1 MKQQRKSSSTEQNKI
16 KYLFV
21 QKDGDDFTC
30 IKLVEDK
37 YLNVVYKYGKVAFAK
52 DEKSDGTLPMKFDY
66 DIIKNPNEVD
76 TNTQE
81 FINYI
86 GDILIELLE
95 KLNIYGGTVVTPN
108 VDHLMRLQKE
118 ADFREVYKN
127 ADYAVCDSKIVQ
139 YASYFLGQPIR
150 EKISGSDLF
159 PAFCQYNRNNQ
170 NVKIFLLGGKE
181 GVAHQAQI
189 KINNK
194 VTKNIV
200 TTHQKQVVIAANKA
214 EQVI

>member
-1 MKQQRKSSSTEQNKI
+1 MKQQRKSSSTEKNKI

-76 TNTQE
+76 TNSQE

-95 KLNIYGGTVVTPN
+95 
-108 VDHLMRLQKE
+108 
-118 ADFREVYKN
+118 
-127 ADYAVCDSKIVQ
+127 
-139 YASYFLGQPIR
+139 
-150 EKISGSDLF
+150 
-159 PAFCQYNRNNQ
+159 NQ
-170 NVKIFLLGGKE
+170 LTDGKVE
-181 GVAHQAQI
+181 F
-189 KINNK
+189 K
-194 VTKNIV
+194 
-200 TTHQKQVVIAANKA
+200 
-214 EQVI
+214 

>member
-66 DIIKNPNEVD
+66 DIIKNPNEVN

-95 KLNIYGGTVVTPN
+95 KQLT
-108 VDHLMRLQKE
+108 D
-118 ADFREVYKN
+118 
-127 ADYAVCDSKIVQ
+127 
-139 YASYFLGQPIR
+139 
-150 EKISGSDLF
+150 
-159 PAFCQYNRNNQ
+159 
-170 NVKIFLLGGKE
+170 GKVE
-181 GVAHQAQI
+181 F
-189 KINNK
+189 K
-194 VTKNIV
+194 
-200 TTHQKQVVIAANKA
+200 
-214 EQVI
+214 

>member
-52 DEKSDGTLPMKFDY
+52 DEGPNGTLPMKFNY

-76 TNTQE
+76 TNSQE
-81 FINYI
+81 FIDYI

-95 KLNIYGGTVVTPN
+95 KQLT
-108 VDHLMRLQKE
+108 D
-118 ADFREVYKN
+118 
-127 ADYAVCDSKIVQ
+127 
-139 YASYFLGQPIR
+139 
-150 EKISGSDLF
+150 
-159 PAFCQYNRNNQ
+159 
-170 NVKIFLLGGKE
+170 GKVE
-181 GVAHQAQI
+181 F
-189 KINNK
+189 
-194 VTKNIV
+194 
-200 TTHQKQVVIAANKA
+200 KQ
-214 EQVI
+214 

>member
-21 QKDGDDFTC
+21 QKDSDDFTC

-95 KLNIYGGTVVTPN
+95 KQLT
-108 VDHLMRLQKE
+108 D
-118 ADFREVYKN
+118 
-127 ADYAVCDSKIVQ
+127 
-139 YASYFLGQPIR
+139 
-150 EKISGSDLF
+150 
-159 PAFCQYNRNNQ
+159 
-170 NVKIFLLGGKE
+170 GKVE
-181 GVAHQAQI
+181 F
-189 KINNK
+189 K
-194 VTKNIV
+194 
-200 TTHQKQVVIAANKA
+200 
-214 EQVI
+214 

>member
-66 DIIKNPNEVD
+66 DIIKNPNEVN

-95 KLNIYGGTVVTPN
+95 KPLT
-108 VDHLMRLQKE
+108 D
-118 ADFREVYKN
+118 
-127 ADYAVCDSKIVQ
+127 
-139 YASYFLGQPIR
+139 
-150 EKISGSDLF
+150 
-159 PAFCQYNRNNQ
+159 
-170 NVKIFLLGGKE
+170 GKVE
-181 GVAHQAQI
+181 F
-189 KINNK
+189 K
-194 VTKNIV
+194 
-200 TTHQKQVVIAANKA
+200 
-214 EQVI
+214 